1 MFRLRSMTYLGLRL
15 TILFIIDESVI
26 DSQLYQMTK
35 SSQSLR
41 ARRDHLKSLIL
52 VQAVDINIIY
62 DIIITPDN
70 NR

>member
-1 MFRLRSMTYLGLRL
+1 MTYLGLRL